1 MSDTSEQKEIL
12 GYAVALLL
20 LKQEAIGHELQLV
33 QSVRPEENEDEASD
47 ERLSGIQAEFIHL
60 YPNSEAKIITAT
72 MKQEQEYEEMRRDIY
87 SASEQIG
94 TIAACMLALMLG
106 IAFGIAMAFCFG

>member
-1 MSDTSEQKEIL
+1 MI
-12 GYAVALLL
+12 
-20 LKQEAIGHELQLV
+20 
-33 QSVRPEENEDEASD
+33 P
-47 ERLSGIQAEFIHL
+47 
-60 YPNSEAKIITAT
+60 KIITAT

-106 IAFGIAMAFCFG
+106 IAFGIVMAFCFG

>member
-33 QSVRPEENEDEASD
+33 QSVRPEENEDEAIGISVRRAMRD
-47 ERLSGIQAEFIHL
+47 FPGYKLSSYTSTPIVK
-60 YPNSEAKIITAT
+60 PRS
-72 MKQEQEYEEMRRDIY
+72 
-87 SASEQIG
+87 
-94 TIAACMLALMLG
+94 
-106 IAFGIAMAFCFG
+106 